1 MKSMKTLIIS
11 AAVCG
16 AMALPLS
23 GAAAP
28 TPAPGQGN
36 VVTALQTLY
45 DKLGCGGPDA
55 STYCGA
61 VLEIAKESGIEP
73 PPNSRAV

>member
-1 MKSMKTLIIS
+1 MRSMKTLIIS

-16 AMALPLS
+16 AMALPTS
-23 GAAAP
+23 GTAGASESD
-28 TPAPGQGN
+28 

-45 DKLGCGGPDA
+45 DKLGCGGLDA

-61 VLEIAKESGIEP
+61 VLEIAKESGIKP
-73 PPNSRAV
+73 PIEGQFEE